1 MPAVTVVT
9 HVEKRIVTPPPARP
23 PLWMHLE
30 DRAVFGYIRSC
41 APCPAVFV
49 MKDDQHVEIDEQ
61 WQYALVAANSLM
73 TLENVMLLMDYRLAF
88 ANRTG
93 VTNPNDPRADFI
105 TGRHTTRRPPQ
116 QDKVRT
122 TSRSV
127 LTGVQTYSLGI
138 ALRET
143 SAALGQTLRHRQ
155 SFATLGKS
163 FRQMLTTQNVL
174 RVTTFDSRQPP
185 PLKPGRTYPASV
197 QDVDP
202 DDYFYSPL
210 THPWMFPTANIVNR
224 AGEVVQ
230 FPRGAVY
237 PWTGDNTPR
246 SFWFHI
252 SHPDY
257 GPVDYPLSKLRKLGA
272 SEPIPSPYRFTA

>member
-9 HVEKRIVTPPPARP
+9 AVEKRPVPPPPSRP

-30 DRAVFGYIRSC
+30 DKAAQGYIRPC
-41 APCPAVFV
+41 APCPAVWV
-49 MKDDQHVEIDEQ
+49 LKDDQHVEIDEQ
-61 WQYALVAANSLM
+61 WQYALVGANSRM
-73 TLENVMLLMDYRLAF
+73 TLENIMLLMDYRLAF

-105 TGRHTTRRPPQ
+105 TDKYTTRKPPQ
-116 QDKVRT
+116 QDKVRS

-127 LTGVQTYSLGI
+127 LTGAQAYSLAV

-143 SAALGQTLRHRQ
+143 FAALGETLARRQ
-155 SFATLGKS
+155 SFATLRGS
-163 FRQMLTTQNVL
+163 FRQTLTAQNVL

-185 PLKPGRTYPASV
+185 PLKPGRSYPGRV
-197 QDVDP
+197 QDVNP
-202 DDYFYSPL
+202 DDYLYSPR
-210 THPWMFPTANIVNR
+210 THPWMFLVANIVNR
-224 AGEVVQ
+224 SGEVVQ

-252 SHPDY
+252 ANPTY
-257 GPVDYPLSKLRKLGA
+257 GDVTYPLSRLWRV
-272 SEPIPSPYRFTA
+272 PDNQPVPSPYRFS